1 MADHADIQTDR
12 SEERDDMV
20 QRQIAARG
28 VRDDRV
34 LGAMRSVPREHFVAE
49 RAVEFAYAD
58 SALAIG
64 EDQTISQPYIVA
76 LMVEALGIEPQDRV
90 LEVGAGSGYAAA
102 VLSHLAARVFAVER
116 HEPLVEDAR
125 RALDRVGIQNV
136 TLRHGDG
143 TRGWPDEAPF
153 DAILVSAGGVEVP
166 DALVEQLAPG
176 GTLVIPVG
184 AADQVQHLKRIQKDA
199 STGEI
204 RSTDLGAVRFVP
216 LIGSV
221 APPRGKEGHDR
232 PEASADEDELDP
244 ALRLI
249 REHADPLGPDAGD
262 PDPDA
267 LERMADR
274 ATGHRTVLIGEASH
288 GTSEF
293 YRLRERLTRRLIER
307 GEVDFVAVEADWPD
321 AAHLDRWVRG
331 VEPSKAPFEPFTR
344 FPTWMWANEETLDFL
359 RWLRDFNESIEDP
372 DDRVGFFG
380 LDLYSLHSSIR
391 AVLDYLDDVDPD
403 TAELARERFGCLT
416 PWERNPQTYGQLAAT
431 GRMEDCEDEVV
442 EILTDLLEKR
452 IEYERSDGRNFMDA
466 LENARTVANAERYYR
481 AIYQGPT
488 ASWNLR
494 DRHMMDTL
502 LDLLGY
508 HGPDSTAVV
517 WAHNSHL
524 GDASATELS
533 AGGQFNLGQLCG
545 ERFGE
550 GCRKIGLGTH
560 SGAVM
565 AASAWD
571 EPGEIKRVRPSLEG
585 SWERLSHEADMP
597 NFALPLDR
605 HEPIRRAF
613 APERLERAIGVIYRP
628 QTERQSHYFHAS
640 LSRQFDEW
648 VFLDETSA
656 VTPLERGTS
665 KEAGDMEMPETFPF
679 AV

>member
-1 MADHADIQTDR
+1 MSTRTD
-12 SEERDDMV
+12 D
-20 QRQIAARG
+20 AAR
-28 VRDDRV
+28 RR
-34 LGAMRSVPREHFVAE
+34 AAE
-49 RAVEFAYAD
+49 LALPLRTPAD
-58 SALAIG
+58 LDPLLERIG
-64 EDQTISQPYIVA
+64 
-76 LMVEALGIEPQDRV
+76 
-90 LEVGAGSGYAAA
+90 
-102 VLSHLAARVFAVER
+102 
-116 HEPLVEDAR
+116 DAR
-125 RALDRVGIQNV
+125 L
-136 TLRHGDG
+136 
-143 TRGWPDEAPF
+143 
-153 DAILVSAGGVEVP
+153 
-166 DALVEQLAPG
+166 
-176 GTLVIPVG
+176 
-184 AADQVQHLKRIQKDA
+184 
-199 STGEI
+199 
-204 RSTDLGAVRFVP
+204 
-216 LIGSV
+216 
-221 APPRGKEGHDR
+221 
-232 PEASADEDELDP
+232 
-244 ALRLI
+244 
-249 REHADPLGPDAGD
+249 
-262 PDPDA
+262 
-267 LERMADR
+267 
-274 ATGHRTVLIGEASH
+274 VLIGEASH
-288 GTSEF
+288 GTAEY
-293 YRLRERLTRRLIER
+293 YRWRAELSRRLIAER
-307 GEVDFVAVEADWPD
+307 DFSFVAVEGDWPD
-321 AAHLDRWVRG
+321 CHRVNGWVRG
-331 VEPSKAPFEPFTR
+331 RNGAMSATEVLRAFDR
-344 FPTWMWANEETLDFL
+344 WPTWMWANEETLDFL